1 MYAGTGLLL
10 SVAVIHFCRDLGFNQ
25 IVEFP
30 VLNLSRLSYFH
41 MESNNFTYIGADAF
55 ASMSRVQTLKL
66 SHNQFV
72 MHKDALKPLTKLK
85 EL

>member
-1 MYAGTGLLL
+1 
-10 SVAVIHFCRDLGFNQ
+10 
-25 IVEFP
+25 
-30 VLNLSRLSYFH
+30 
-41 MESNNFTYIGADAF
+41 MENNNFTYIGADAF
-55 ASMSRVQTLKL
+55 VNMSRLQTLKL

>member
-1 MYAGTGLLL
+1 MVYATI
-10 SVAVIHFCRDLGFNQ
+10 SVAVYRDLGNNQ

-30 VLNLSRLSYFH
+30 VLNLPKLRYFH

-55 ASMSRVQTLKL
+55 VNMSRLQILKL
-66 SHNQFV
+66 SHNQFE
-72 MHKDALKPLTKLK
+72 MHKDALKPLTNLK

>member
-1 MYAGTGLLL
+1 
-10 SVAVIHFCRDLGFNQ
+10 
-25 IVEFP
+25 
-30 VLNLSRLSYFH
+30 

-55 ASMSRVQTLKL
+55 ANMSRVQTLKL